1 MFDFRYHV
9 ASLAAVFVALVIG
22 ILVGV
27 GLSGRG
33 FVDDAER
40 SNLEGQID
48 DLRAERDAAAAAL
61 DKVEQ
66 RGVALDD
73 YADGTYSAL
82 VRGRLREGRVAVVFV
97 GPVDQGVLGAVRE
110 AIRDAGGAVVRMR
123 AIEAP
128 IDDEAV
134 TRALASRPALRAL
147 AAPTRREELG
157 RALGEELVAGG
168 QTPLWDALSGV
179 LVVERSGPSKPP
191 ANGVVIA
198 RPARPQAGTT
208 QALLTGLYR
217 GLADSREPAVGVDS
231 VAAALPAIPAFRRG
245 GLATVDS
252 IELSPG
258 RLALVLL
265 LAGVA
270 DGSYGVMEDAV
281 DGVLPPVPVVPASSG

>member
-1 MFDFRYHV
+1 VFDFRYHV
-9 ASLAAVFVALVIG
+9 ASLTAVFVALVIG

-40 SNLEGQID
+40 KNLEGQID
-48 DLRAERDAAAAAL
+48 DLRAERDAAVDGL
-61 DKVEQ
+61 EEVEQ
-66 RGVALDD
+66 RGLALDE
-73 YADGTYSAL
+73 YADGTYAAL
-82 VRGRLREGRVAVVFV
+82 VRSRLRDARVALVFV
-97 GPVDQGVLGAVRE
+97 GPVDQGVLGAVQE
-110 AIRDAGGAVVRMR
+110 AIRDAGGTVVRMR
-123 AIEAP
+123 AIDAP

-134 TRALASRPALRAL
+134 TRALASRPALRGL
-147 AAPTRREELG
+147 APPGRREELG
-157 RALGEELVAGG
+157 RALGEELVDGG

-191 ANGVVIA
+191 ADGVVIA

-231 VAAALPAIPAFRRG
+231 VAAVPPAVPAFRRG
-245 GLATVDS
+245 GLSTVDS

-265 LAGVA
+265 LAGGA
-270 DGSYGVMEDAV
+270 DGSYGVTADAV
-281 DGVLPPVPVVPASSG
+281 DGVLPPVPVQPASAG

>member
-40 SNLEGQID
+40 KNLEGQID
-48 DLRAERDAAAAAL
+48 DLRAERDAAVDGL
-61 DKVEQ
+61 EEVEQ
-66 RGVALDD
+66 RGLALDE
-73 YADGTYSAL
+73 YADGTYPAL
-82 VRGRLREGRVAVVFV
+82 VRGRLRDARVALLFV
-97 GPVDQGVLGAVRE
+97 GPVDQGVRGAVQE
-110 AIRDAGGAVVRMR
+110 AIRDAGGTVVRMR
-123 AIEAP
+123 AIDAP

-134 TRALASRPALRAL
+134 TRALATRPALRGL
-147 AAPTRREELG
+147 APPGRREELG
-157 RALGEELVAGG
+157 RALGEELVDGG

-179 LVVERSGPSKPP
+179 LVVERSGPSKPR
-191 ANGVVIA
+191 ADAVVIA

-217 GLADSREPAVGVDS
+217 ELADARAPAVGVDS
-231 VAAALPAIPAFRRG
+231 VAAASAAIPAFRRA
-245 GLATVDS
+245 GLSTVDS

-265 LAGVA
+265 LAGAA
-270 DGSYGVMEDAV
+270 DGSYGVTADAV
-281 DGVLPPVPVVPASSG
+281 DGVLPPVPAQSASAG